1 MSFDDPE
8 PVLRDAIM
16 GTLCALESAN
26 KEPSV
31 KSFVLM
37 SSIPRDDDYTF
48 TEADWNTVA
57 EDAVKKLGKATPG
70 PVIYSASKVA
80 AERALWKFR
89 DEHKPKFTV
98 TAINPWYVLT
108 LPPGVGDGATLIN
121 SLAMLRAPLS

>member
-1 MSFDDPE
+1 MDFTDPD
-8 PVLRDAIM
+8 PVLRDAII
-16 GTLCALESAN
+16 GTQRALESAN

-37 SSIPRDDDYTF
+37 SSIVSVFIPRDDDYTF

-57 EDAVKKLGKATPG
+57 EDAVKQLGKATPG

-89 DEHKPKFTV
+89 DDYKPKFTM
-98 TAINPWYVLT
+98 TAINPWYVSILPLT
-108 LPPGVGDGATLIN
+108 LEIAR
-121 SLAMLRAPLS
+121 S